1 MNLRQLEHLIT
12 LGDIGSFTR
21 AAERLHVTQSAL
33 SRSIQA
39 LEAELG
45 APLFDRVGKRSELT
59 PLGQAVAAR
68 ARRIGLEAAEIQR
81 SAELL
86 RQGDAGSIR
95 VGLGA
100 GPGALLM
107 TPLLAHA
114 ASLYPRVRVSISR
127 GSPELQLQRLRERDL
142 DTLVTDIRGIAPAPD
157 LVIEPINELR
167 GGFVCRADHPL
178 AGQQALGIDAVLRY
192 PVATSSLSNDVASA
206 LVQTYGPRAHPD
218 QMAALRCE
226 DVSSLVQV
234 MAQTDAVYLGV
245 IAAAR
250 EGLEAGRLVEL
261 DMARPLGITARY
273 GYVRLAGRTEAP
285 VMGMLRGF
293 VGERLRD

>member
-114 ASLYPRVRVSISR
+114 AGLYPRVRVSISR

-178 AGQQALGIDAVLRY
+178 AGQKALGIDAVLRY

>member
-273 GYVRLAGRTEAP
+273 CYVRLAGRTEAP